1 MRGARPG
8 SFSSAW
14 MLRGRC
20 LLMFLAVVGADGG
33 ACVAPLR
40 LGAAGHAL
48 AGGQEPRFFNAIA
61 APQQLRG
68 GAGGGQGDDCLQRD
82 SGAEGNT
89 AAFENVALLVL
100 EPRAERVGMWRE
112 QGRGT
117 LRLRGLTAGEPR
129 VALFAPADGSLG
141 NSGGVAASDSL
152 GASAAARQRSAC
164 DDDDDGVGGRPAD
177 ASAECVAGA
186 APMASHALWEFM
198 DEQRLVGELSSCVS
212 YELPPGRA
220 NGLCG
225 ITPDREHAV
234 LVAWRFSSAAAVD
247 AFLECLLRVRARLRG
262 ERLEVVSKLRA
273 ARRGKSERDHAGD
286 GEVVVQQQTESVGEH
301 GLSARQ
307 VADMLDAE
315 GRVLDDDS
323 CAEHQVG
330 ECEEGVAA
338 PRAACPPPRPRVA
351 LPWAALAAGRAE
363 SDTMLEG
370 MTLKMLDARL

>member
-1 MRGARPG
+1 MRSARPG
-8 SFSSAW
+8 AFRCPW
-14 MLRGRC
+14 MLRGRY
-20 LLMFLAVVGADGG
+20 LLMFLTVVGADGG

-40 LGAAGHAL
+40 MGAAGHAL
-48 AGGQEPRFFNAIA
+48 AGGQEPCFFNANA

-68 GAGGGQGDDCLQRD
+68 GAGGGQGDDCLQGD
-82 SGAEGNT
+82 SGAECNT
-89 AAFENVALLVL
+89 ATFENVALLVL

-112 QGRGT
+112 RGRGT
-117 LRLRGLTAGEPR
+117 LQLRGLTAGEPR

-152 GASAAARQRSAC
+152 GANAAAWQRSAC
-164 DDDDDGVGGRPAD
+164 DDDDDDVRGRPAE
-177 ASAECVAGA
+177 AAAGCVAGA
-186 APMASHALWEFM
+186 TPMASHALWEFM

-212 YELPPGRA
+212 CELPAGRA
-220 NGLCG
+220 NALRG
-225 ITPDREHAV
+225 ITPDHERAV
-234 LVAWRFSSAAAVD
+234 LLAWRFSSDAAVD
-247 AFLECLLRVRARLRG
+247 SFLECLIRVRARLRG

-286 GEVVVQQQTESVGEH
+286 GEVVLQQTESVGEH

-330 ECEEGVAA
+330 GCEEGVAA
-338 PRAACPPPRPRVA
+338 PRAACSPPRPRVA
-351 LPWAALAAGRAE
+351 WVVGERGRGSAGGGAC
-363 SDTMLEG
+363 DNVCVCVCV
-370 MTLKMLDARL
+370 